1 MGESNSKKEGADA
14 VDLGGSFHFVAK
26 ASGSWRNWLLSSP
39 REEPP
44 ELREGWR
51 SVPGER
57 YHQPSQD
64 IFLSRARPSLVC
76 NQNNSHLR
84 HINRVQCSLVI
95 LAAGTA
101 IEIEG
106 DFYYVLVT

>member
-1 MGESNSKKEGADA
+1 MLSRHKEE
-14 VDLGGSFHFVAK
+14 
-26 ASGSWRNWLLSSP
+26 R
-39 REEPP
+39 P
-44 ELREGWR
+44 ECGEGW
-51 SVPGER
+51 SSMPGEG
-57 YHQPSQD
+57 YHQPSKD

-76 NQNNSHLR
+76 NQNNSHIR
-84 HINRVQCSLVI
+84 HINRVQYSLVI

>member
-1 MGESNSKKEGADA
+1 M
-14 VDLGGSFHFVAK
+14 
-26 ASGSWRNWLLSSP
+26 LS
-39 REEPP
+39 RHKDEPP
-44 ELREGWR
+44 ERGEGR
-51 SVPGER
+51 SSMPGKAC
-57 YHQPSQD
+57 HQPSKD

-76 NQNNSHLR
+76 NQNNSHIR
-84 HINRVQCSLVI
+84 HINRAQYSLVI